1 MPVSIDLS
9 RIDLFRGLPEASL
22 ARLAMLGRARSFSPG
37 SRLQCQGDTRDC
49 LYVIVRGHVHLE
61 RALPGEARPSV
72 LAELGPGAVVG
83 GGGLLD
89 GTPCPATAVAM
100 DTVEALHVSYAAVA
114 LTLLQYPEAS
124 RPLLRALGEQ
134 ATAA

>member
-9 RIDLFRGLPEASL
+9 HIEPFRGLPEASL
-22 ARLAMLGRARSFSPG
+22 TRLAMLGRAHTFTPG
-37 SRLQCQGDTRDC
+37 SRLHCQGDTRSC
-49 LYVIVRGHVHLE
+49 LYVILRGRVRLE
-61 RALPGEARPSV
+61 RALPGDAPPSV

-89 GTPCPATAVAM
+89 GTPCPATTVAM
-100 DTVEALHVSYAAVA
+100 DTVEALQLSYAAVA

-124 RPLLRALGEQ
+124 TSLLLALGEQ
-134 ATAA
+134 ATVA